1 MVILMVLNACSACR
15 GMLVYWRETQIK
27 ERMVVSDPR
36 RAACQFHMYF
46 GACALT
52 RATTLALL
60 YFLGHNLK
68 SPQPVSPEDQTQSVA
83 GASEILADVP
93 GFMYSLLYVRVFIEW
108 SRVVPSWR
116 RYLAGMTVAN
126 QLLVLFSFLSM
137 VVLAA
142 VKMLPPAS
150 AREPPGDDGGMDA
163 AMPVQHGIILTAH
176 TATAAAFGYTSLSL
190 LSLLCLRRT
199 HALERRSDG
208 TPTALQR
215 PSNGTLTPLQRL
227 LSRHALPPC
236 APSSPARTKPFAGT
250 SPREGWA
257 CRRTAS
263 GPSSTSAGAGCWRTR
278 SPCRWPRWRA
288 RCPPNG
294 SL

>member
-1 MVILMVLNACSACR
+1 MSHSKKANSGLDVSSAQAGASTALLSPAMAFLYPQSNNPAAPDGAGDWCMVILMVLNACSACR

-176 TATAAAFGYTSLSL
+176 TATAAAFGYTGALPSLPSL
-190 LSLLCLRRT
+190 PSP
-199 HALERRSDG
+199 HARAR
-208 TPTALQR
+208 TAL
-215 PSNGTLTPLQRL
+215 
-227 LSRHALPPC
+227 
-236 APSSPARTKPFAGT
+236 
-250 SPREGWA
+250 
-257 CRRTAS
+257 
-263 GPSSTSAGAGCWRTR
+263 
-278 SPCRWPRWRA
+278 
-288 RCPPNG
+288 
-294 SL
+294 